1 MGKTGT
7 IYKIEN
13 LVNGKVYIGQTVN
26 SVERRWQAH
35 RSMLKRNNHDNF
47 YLQNAWNKYGE
58 DSFVFKVICE
68 SDINSLDDIEIN
80 LIDKFRKLNK
90 CYNLE
95 SGGNAQKEL
104 HDTTKIK
111 LSKAVKNLHKTDLEY
126 RQKYLEAKARQ
137 VICIDTGEIYISI
150 AEASRELGINYDNI
164 HQVCIGNNNCARGND
179 GHYYQFAYYEKGVEY
194 KLKKIKNLKTP
205 KAVVC
210 VNTGETFNSTREAA
224 QKTGVG
230 QSHISQCCNGKRR
243 FAGRM
248 ENGDWIIWEFEE
260 NYNPNKG
267 YAFKKTRVQSKETR
281 NKISAAN
288 KISKKN
294 TKKYVARNV
303 KTNETIAFNKVE
315 SLTGY
320 LKSLGY
326 SKPDICNVHRCCN
339 GTRKTAYGHKW
350 KYA

>member
-7 IYKIEN
+7 IYMIEN
-13 LVNGKVYIGQTVN
+13 LVNGKVYVGQTVN
-26 SVERRWQAH
+26 SVKRRWQAH

-111 LSKAVKNLHKTDLEY
+111 LSKAVKNLHKNDLEY

-137 VICIDTGEIYISI
+137 VICIDTGEIYISV
-150 AEASRELGINYDNI
+150 AEASKELGINYDNI

-179 GHYYQFAYYEKGVEY
+179 GHYYQFAYYEKGVEH

-267 YAFKKTRVQSKETR
+267 YDFTRDGEKSHRSKRVRCFETGEVFGSQR
-281 NKISAAN
+281 LAE
-288 KISKKN
+288 
-294 TKKYVARNV
+294 KKY
-303 KTNETIAFNKVE
+303 KI
-315 SLTGY
+315 
-320 LKSLGY
+320 
-326 SKPDICNVHRCCN
+326 
-339 GTRKTAYGHKW
+339 AYGKICMALKKER
-350 KYA
+350 KYAGKLPDGTKLTWGYAD